1 MSPARSSTARAPA
14 AAARTASY
22 ATSSGKCLGFFRPGS
37 SRSRVECRPRP
48 AYTFCYHLLELGV
61 QTQPRSRVRMEPWR
75 QQVAKIRLPVAIQYS
90 SNYIQVVLGSY
101 QTNRAQ
107 NNQKLDLGQHRPTT
121 HKYCNFR
128 FDISQTNF
136 NLTNFI
142 QKKYNIYVS
151 GIICSLL
158 YIYPVPYILILIKK
172 KWS

>member
-14 AAARTASY
+14 AAARTAMCRVSY
-22 ATSSGKCLGFFRPGS
+22 DLFRQVFGFLPAGLQQES
-37 SRSRVECRPRP
+37 CRVCRPRP
-48 AYTFCYHLLELGV
+48 AYAFCYHLLELGV

-75 QQVAKIRLPVAIQYS
+75 QQGAKIRLPVAIQYS

-142 QKKYNIYVS
+142 QKNTIFMYQELYVRY
-151 GIICSLL
+151 
-158 YIYPVPYILILIKK
+158 YISIQCHTY
-172 KWS
+172 